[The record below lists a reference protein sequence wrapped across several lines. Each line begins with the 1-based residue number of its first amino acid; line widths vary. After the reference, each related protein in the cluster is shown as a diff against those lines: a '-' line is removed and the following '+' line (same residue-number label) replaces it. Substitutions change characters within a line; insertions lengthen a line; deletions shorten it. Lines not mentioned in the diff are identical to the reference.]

1 MIDRRTF
8 AATTVLAGVGLSA
21 SAFAQT
27 PEISNGSAAIHQDVV
42 LAAPPARI
50 YAALTDAALF
60 DKIVRSS
67 GAMNSAMKSQLGTT
81 PTAIDARPGGAF
93 ALFGGYVTGFNL
105 EMLSGKRL
113 VQAWRAGSWDP
124 GLFSIADF
132 ALSPHG
138 TGTRIAF
145 DHRGFPNDAAA
156 HLAKGWHA
164 NYWEPMA
171 RVIV

>member
-1 MIDRRTF
+1 MIDRRAF
-8 AATTVLAGVGLSA
+8 AATAMLAGVGLS
-21 SAFAQT
+21 SSVSAQT
-27 PEISNGSAAIHQDVV
+27 LEISNSSAEIHQDVV
-42 LAAPPARI
+42 LAASPARI

-60 DKIVRSS
+60 DKIVRGSE
-67 GAMNSAMKSQLGTT
+67 AMNSAMKSQLGTA

-132 ALSPHG
+132 ALSPNG
-138 TGTRIAF
+138 SGTRIVF
-145 DHRGFPNDAAA
+145 DHRGFPDNAAA

-171 RVIV
+171 RIIV

>member
-1 MIDRRTF
+1 MIDRRAF
-8 AATTVLAGVGLSA
+8 AATAMLAGVGLS
-21 SAFAQT
+21 SSVSAQT
-27 PEISNGSAAIHQDVV
+27 LEISNSSAEIHQDVV
-42 LAAPPARI
+42 LAASPARI
-50 YAALTDAALF
+50 YAALTDA
-60 DKIVRSS
+60 
-67 GAMNSAMKSQLGTT
+67 
-81 PTAIDARPGGAF
+81 

-138 TGTRIAF
+138 SGTRIVF
-145 DHRGFPNDAAA
+145 DHRGFPDNAAA

-171 RVIV
+171 RIIV